1 MNFKALG
8 NTFASTGKY
17 IGIRMVKHSPTIL
30 AVAGTAG
37 IITAAVM
44 ACKATLKLEDTMTE
58 SKDKIDEV
66 KDALA
71 DAQADPEAEGAKDYI
86 ERGYKKDLVKGYLQM
101 GLNLGKLYGPAILVG
116 AASIACIFSS
126 KKILENRYSACLA
139 ACTTTERL
147 FADYRKRVVDEL
159 GKDADI
165 RFRHGIRQEEV
176 EIPEYDKKGNIKKDK
191 DGNDKY
197 KVEKVSVV
205 ENGIP
210 EGHSEYARFFDE
222 LSTEYDRSSEYNK
235 NYILAQQRILNQKLH
250 EQGYLFL
257 NDAYEAL
264 GLPKS
269 KAGQVVGWIYDRD
282 HQSYVDFGMFD
293 VYRLSND
300 ERLQKSAFINGQEPS
315 ILLDFN
321 VDGVIID
328 EVFRFGFRK

>member
-1 MNFKALG
+1 MNFNAIAKTFT
-8 NTFASTGKY
+8 NTGRY
-17 IGIRMVKHSPTIL
+17 IGIRMAKHSPTIL

-37 IITAAVM
+37 IITAGVM
-44 ACKATLKLEDTMTE
+44 ACKATLKLDDVMTM
-58 SKDKIDEV
+58 SKEPID
-66 KDALA
+66 DAKEA
-71 DAQADPEAEGAKDYI
+71 FAEAQENPEAEGAKDYI

-116 AASIACIFSS
+116 AAGIGCIFTS

-147 FADYRKRVVDEL
+147 FSEYRKRVVDEL
-159 GKDADI
+159 GKDADV

-176 EIPEYDKKGNIKKDK
+176 SIPEYDKKGNPKKDK

-197 KVEKVSVV
+197 KVEKVSVI
-205 ENGIP
+205 EKGIP

-235 NYILAQQRILNQKLH
+235 NYIIAQQNILNEKLRA
-250 EQGYLFL
+250 QGYLFL

-269 KAGQVVGWIYDRD
+269 KAGQVVGWIFDRD
-282 HQSYVDFGMFD
+282 HQSYIDFGMFD
-293 VYRLSND
+293 VYRLSDD

-328 EVFRFGFRK
+328 DVFRFGFRK